1 MTAPLATRVIKA
13 HATKDGA
20 VDTAAEPAAR
30 VLTVGGL
37 VAFPTETVYGLGA
50 DATNAEAVAR
60 LYEAKGRPSFN
71 PLIAHVID
79 AAAARALAHFDHAAE
94 RLAEAFWPGPLTL
107 VLPRRADCPVA
118 ELATAGLD
126 TVAVRVP
133 SHPIARAILAVVGR
147 PLVAPSANRSGHV
160 SPTTAQHVL
169 ADLRGRIELIVD
181 GGQTPMGLE
190 STIVACL
197 DTTMLLRPGALPRRQ
212 LEHVVRLSES
222 TPAAASTAH
231 NDQAPPAP
239 GQLASHYAPRA
250 RLRLN
255 AQDVQAGEALLAF
268 GPLAAKGA
276 DRAALVLNLSVRG
289 DLIEAAANLFS
300 HLRALDAAGAATIA
314 VMPVPH
320 AGLGEAINDRLA
332 RAAAPRA

>member
-1 MTAPLATRVIKA
+1 MSAPPATRVIKA
-13 HATKDGA
+13 QAAKDGA
-20 VDTAAEPAAR
+20 PEGGATAALAAR
-30 VLTVGGL
+30 VLAAGGL

-71 PLIAHVID
+71 PLIAHVTD
-79 AAAARALAHFDHAAE
+79 AAAARALARLDPAAE
-94 RLAEAFWPGPLTL
+94 RLAAAFWPGPLTL
-107 VLPRRADCPVA
+107 VLPRRSDCPVA

-126 TVAVRVP
+126 TIAVRVP
-133 SHPIARAILAVVGR
+133 SHPVARDILAAVGR

-181 GGQTPMGLE
+181 GGSTPMGLE

-197 DTTMLLRPGALPRRQ
+197 DPAVLLRPGALPRAQIER
-212 LEHVVRLSES
+212 VVDLGEPPSAH
-222 TPAAASTAH
+222 TDAA
-231 NDQAPPAP
+231 PVAP

-250 RLRLN
+250 RLRLR
-255 AQDVQAGEALLAF
+255 AQNVQTGEALLAF
-268 GPLAAKGA
+268 GPVAAEGA
-276 DRAALVLNLSVRG
+276 ERAALVLNLSTRG

-320 AGLGEAINDRLA
+320 AGLGQAINDRLA